1 MNRVWVAGRD
11 FLELF
16 FWPLSIAMLPWPI
29 GFRVAR
35 FVARR
40 RWFFEDSA
48 RAALGAAKSRLQV
61 RDDADWLY
69 RYRFTRLM
77 DHADLYLSL
86 TRSRAWM
93 EKCFVRHG
101 EWPAQK
107 PVIGMTFHWG
117 NGLFALRS
125 LKYSTGP
132 FAGVALAVD
141 KALFRGR
148 PVQYAYV
155 KLRNWET
162 ARAIGGGLNYTG
174 GAARRFAAALRAGT
188 SICGL
193 FDVPPAPLVKARKAD
208 FLGGTAWFPRGAVR
222 LAVAHRVSLVIFRST
237 VDPTSGK
244 REIWIESPAAAT
256 DETVLFE
263 RAVRNLEEAVK
274 MQPAAWHLWGAL
286 NAFSEAAL
294 TAGHSQPQ
302 GATHS

>member
-1 MNRVWVAGRD
+1 MNPVWQAGHD
-11 FLELF
+11 FAELF
-16 FWPLSIAMLPWPI
+16 FWPLLIALLPWPI
-29 GFRVAR
+29 GFRVAQ

-48 RAALGAAKSRLQV
+48 RAALSAARTRLQV
-61 RDDADWLY
+61 EDDADWLY
-69 RYRFTRLM
+69 RYCFTRLM

-93 EKCFVRHG
+93 EKRLIHHG
-101 EWPAQK
+101 EWPAKK

-125 LKYSTGP
+125 LQYSTGP

-162 ARAIGGGLNYTG
+162 ARAIGGGLSYTG
-174 GAARRFAAALRAGT
+174 GAARRFVAALRGGT

-193 FDVPPAPLVKARKAD
+193 FDVPPTPLVKARKAD
-208 FLGGTAWFPRGAVR
+208 FLGSAAWFPRGAVR
-222 LAVAHRVSLVIFRST
+222 LATAHRVPLVIFRPT
-237 VDPTSGK
+237 VDPVSGK
-244 REIWIESPAAAT
+244 REIWIESPAT
-256 DETVLFE
+256 EEDETILFE
-263 RAVRNLEEAVK
+263 SAVRHLEAAVK

-286 NAFSEAAL
+286 SAFSEASVE
-294 TAGHSQPQ
+294 AGHLPPQ
-302 GATHS
+302 GATHF

>member
-1 MNRVWVAGRD
+1 MKTVWLAARD
-11 FLELF
+11 FAELF
-16 FWPLSIAMLPWPI
+16 FWPLSIALLPWPA
-29 GFRVAR
+29 GFRVAQ

-48 RAALGAAKSRLQV
+48 RAALSAARIRLQV
-61 RDDADWLY
+61 GDDADWLY

-77 DHADLYLSL
+77 DHADLYLSM
-86 TRSRAWM
+86 TRSRAWL
-93 EKCFVRHG
+93 EKSLVRHG
-101 EWPAQK
+101 EWPVQK

-125 LKYSTGP
+125 MQHSTGP

-174 GAARRFAAALRAGT
+174 DAARRFVAALRRGT

-193 FDVPPAPLVKARKAD
+193 FDVPPTPLVKARKAD
-208 FLGGTAWFPRGAVR
+208 FLGGEAWFPRGAVR
-222 LAVAHRVSLVIFRST
+222 LATAHRVALVIFRST
-237 VDPTSGK
+237 VDPVSGR
-244 REIWIESPAAAT
+244 REIWIESPATDA
-256 DETVLFE
+256 DETILFE

-286 NAFSEAAL
+286 GAFSGAAVES
-294 TAGHSQPQ
+294 GHPPL
-302 GATHS
+302 